1 MEMDAIKQIVKIPKN
16 HEIKIKIPDYLSEN
30 ETIEVILI
38 VRKKSG
44 DFKKK
49 ISKLKDAMNDDL
61 FLKDLND
68 ISGDFDAIDLETWD
82 NNNGI

>member
-49 ISKLKDAMNDDL
+49 ISKLKDAMNDEI

>member
-1 MEMDAIKQIVKIPKN
+1 
-16 HEIKIKIPDYLSEN
+16 
-30 ETIEVILI
+30 
-38 VRKKSG
+38 
-44 DFKKK
+44 
-49 ISKLKDAMNDDL
+49 MNDEI